1 MGDACSA
8 SLFECTA
15 STGGGC
21 CPIGLN
27 CWDSLCYYRNGTA
40 WGPQASPEST
50 LNNSFRGLLILIAVL
65 AVFLCCFCG
74 ALLRRSGAR
83 CARGLPTATQPP
95 VPAALLVLQ
104 VPEAMGAPLPP
115 QPPLPPPPQPL
126 LPAQEL
132 QPDPA
137 RWRAVPVPLPA
148 SGSLGLFV
156 FDAVGGLGCFVR
168 SLTPSSPLR
177 GIVFPGDRLLQIGDG
192 LDAKTVLA
200 EPFESIQAVL
210 ACTPKPTLLVFLR
223 RC

>member
-1 MGDACSA
+1 M
-8 SLFECTA
+8 
-15 STGGGC
+15 
-21 CPIGLN
+21 
-27 CWDSLCYYRNGTA
+27 
-40 WGPQASPEST
+40 
-50 LNNSFRGLLILIAVL
+50 ILVAVL
-65 AVFLCCFCG
+65 ATFLCCFCG

-83 CARGLPTATQPP
+83 CARGPAAAAQPAM
-95 VPAALLVLQ
+95 PAALLVLH

-115 QPPLPPPPQPL
+115 RPPLPQPPL

-168 SLTPSSPLR
+168 SLTPSSPLQ
-177 GIVFPGDRLLQIGDG
+177 GIVLPGDRLLQIGDG
-192 LDAKTVLA
+192 PGAKTVLA
-200 EPFESIQAVL
+200 EPFESVQAL
-210 ACTPKPTLLVFLR
+210 LGATPKPTLLVFLR